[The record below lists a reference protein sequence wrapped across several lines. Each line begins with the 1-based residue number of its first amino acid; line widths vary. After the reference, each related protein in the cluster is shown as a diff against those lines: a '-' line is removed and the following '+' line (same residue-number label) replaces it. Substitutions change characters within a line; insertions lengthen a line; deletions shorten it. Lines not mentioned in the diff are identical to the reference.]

1 MEAYV
6 SKKANLYSDLQ
17 ALQAMK
23 LIAPNLR
30 TVFNDGNNKEA
41 REAMMLGSTLAGVAF
56 SNASVALV
64 HGMSRPIGANYHVP
78 HGLSNAMLLPSV
90 TKFSLIAA
98 VERYAD
104 CARAMGIANSDDS
117 DDVANDK
124 LLIELESLNTDLNVP
139 SPEGFGIN
147 KDDFMSKL
155 EIMAEQA
162 IASGSPGNNP
172 RVPNN
177 DEIIE
182 IYKTLW

>member
-1 MEAYV
+1 MVY
-6 SKKANLYSDLQ
+6 Q
-17 ALQAMK
+17 
-23 LIAPNLR
+23 
-30 TVFNDGNNKEA
+30 
-41 REAMMLGSTLAGVAF
+41 TL
-56 SNASVALV
+56 
-64 HGMSRPIGANYHVP
+64 
-78 HGLSNAMLLPSV
+78 LLPSV

-162 IASGSPGNNP
+162 ITASALSGNNP